1 MTFRPDY
8 IFQGVMLTIMAFY
21 AIKFTLFMINSHLE
35 VRRVIKAQ
43 ELAEQKRIDYENSIE
58 FQLTSK
64 YLSEK

>member
-1 MTFRPDY
+1 
-8 IFQGVMLTIMAFY
+8 MAFY

-43 ELAEQKRIDYENSIE
+43 ELAKQKRIDYENSIE

>member
-1 MTFRPDY
+1 MSIRPDY

-43 ELAEQKRIDYENSIE
+43 ELVKQKRIDYENSIE
-58 FQLTSK
+58 YKLTNK